1 MKINVGG
8 KKGRGGPLLLHTIDN
23 DMRAVNVCVEY
34 AENGDE
40 WRFIT
45 KVGQPQIVG
54 RKAKEKK

>member
-40 WRFIT
+40 
-45 KVGQPQIVG
+45 
-54 RKAKEKK
+54 